1 MHSSVFSVF
10 DAICRAHGAKGA
22 VLEVGAVPAIDT
34 LLMLPA
40 LAEARERIGINLQ
53 EPAEFAGCRILQ
65 VDAHD
70 MRPFEAGR
78 FDMVLCNSMLEH
90 DGRFWLSLSEMQRV
104 VKPGGLIV
112 IGVPGYAVPS
122 TGTWRHLMRRLADI
136 PFLNG
141 RWGGAI
147 EAYLAGTPV
156 LGIHNYPGDYY
167 RFSEQACREILM
179 AGLEKVEI
187 HRVLEPPR
195 FIAAGHRSMSGDHR
209 VPATLSSS
217 ANQLGSQRAI
227 E

>member
-1 MHSSVFSVF
+1 MHPSVFSLF

-22 VLEVGAVPAIDT
+22 VLEVGAVPSADT

-40 LAEARERIGINLQ
+40 LAEARERIGINLH

-65 VDAHD
+65 LDAHH
-70 MRPFEAGR
+70 MHRFEADR

-104 VKPGGLIV
+104 AKPGALIV
-112 IGVPGYAVPS
+112 IGVPGYALP
-122 TGTWRHLMRRLADI
+122 GAEKWRYFMRWLAEI
-136 PFLNG
+136 PFVNG
-141 RWGGAI
+141 RWGNGI
-147 EAYLAGTPV
+147 ESYLASTPV
-156 LGIHNYPGDYY
+156 LGVHNYPGDYY

-179 AGLEKVEI
+179 TGLERVEI

-195 FIAAGHRSMSGDHR
+195 FIAAGYRPISADHR
-209 VPATLSSS
+209 TPATLSSS
-217 ANQLGSQRAI
+217 ASQLGSQRPI